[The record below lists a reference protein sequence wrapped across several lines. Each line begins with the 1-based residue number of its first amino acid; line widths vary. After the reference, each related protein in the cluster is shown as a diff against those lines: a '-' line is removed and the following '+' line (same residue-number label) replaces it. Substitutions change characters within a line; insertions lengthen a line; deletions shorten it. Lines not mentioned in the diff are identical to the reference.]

1 MYIHVYTH
9 SMIQCLMVTRVSY
22 DVFWLDIDLSTQ
34 TESPQIV
41 SVNATSSTQ
50 LLVSW
55 DRPNLDEM
63 DGALDTFSVSCSP
76 GDDNTVLVPADS
88 LSADS
93 LSAELLDLSPYTTYT
108 CCVTAHTTA
117 GVSGASCGTQTT
129 LDDGVSVCLLCFQ
142 LCMYHRIL

>member
-1 MYIHVYTH
+1 MYMYIY
-9 SMIQCLMVTRVSY
+9 SIIQCLMITRVSY

-41 SVNATSSTQ
+41 SVNATSSTR

-63 DGALDTFSVSCSP
+63 DGALETFSVSCTP
-76 GDDNTVLVPADS
+76 GDNNTVYVPADS
-88 LSADS
+88 LPADP
-93 LSAELLDLSPYTTYT
+93 LSAGLLHLSSYTTYT

-117 GVSGASCGTQTT
+117 GVSGASCGSQTT
-129 LDDGVSVCLLCFQ
+129 LEDGVSIYVFALFPV
-142 LCMYHRIL
+142 MYVS

>member
-1 MYIHVYTH
+1 M
-9 SMIQCLMVTRVSY
+9 
-22 DVFWLDIDLSTQ
+22 
-34 TESPQIV
+34 
-41 SVNATSSTQ
+41 NATSSTQ

-63 DGALDTFSVSCSP
+63 DGALENFSVSCSP
-76 GDDNTVLVPADS
+76 GDDNTVYTPANS

-93 LSAELLDLSPYTTYT
+93 LSAGLLHLSPYTTYT

-129 LDDGVSVCLLCFQ
+129 LEDGVSVNVFALFPVMY
-142 LCMYHRIL
+142 MYHNSLAQNVP

>member
-1 MYIHVYTH
+1 
-9 SMIQCLMVTRVSY
+9 MVTRVSC

-41 SVNATSSTQ
+41 SVDATSSTR

-63 DGALDTFSVSCSP
+63 DGVLETFSVSCSP
-76 GDDNTVLVPADS
+76 GDNNPVDVPADS
-88 LSADS
+88 LSAG
-93 LSAELLDLSPYTTYT
+93 LLHLSPYTTYT

-129 LDDGVSVCLLCFQ
+129 LEDGVSVNVFALFPV
-142 LCMYHRIL
+142 MYAS